1 MGNAA
6 FTKLFDA
13 RVHESWRIANIR
25 DVVVSALRG
34 PNYCHTKR
42 LASFKGLQNP
52 VKAAF
57 ANPGQVILGAQGQ
70 PVPKSVR
77 VSAPLFLYGCI
88 GTRNKHTCPTCPCC
102 FVRLICWCLQLLGAL
117 QVLEGVLV
125 PLPGIRTWLDRI
137 RYEMSFLTALVTG
150 SGLQQHSSSAY
161 LRSLLGVMQQLTNDK
176 RALKGL
182 DVAETALT
190 ALETSE
196 AEVTESP

>member
-1 MGNAA
+1 M
-6 FTKLFDA
+6 
-13 RVHESWRIANIR
+13 
-25 DVVVSALRG
+25 
-34 PNYCHTKR
+34 
-42 LASFKGLQNP
+42 
-52 VKAAF
+52 
-57 ANPGQVILGAQGQ
+57 
-70 PVPKSVR
+70 
-77 VSAPLFLYGCI
+77 
-88 GTRNKHTCPTCPCC
+88 
-102 FVRLICWCLQLLGAL
+102 
-117 QVLEGVLV
+117 LV